1 MGRLGSV
8 QRGQRQLGWKE
19 QPVLL
24 LQVQQPN
31 SNQSYNIKIKVSTHL
46 GRRSRLRGFSGGGR
60 SWGTGGINVA
70 EFCADGNGF
79 SLRCVVLCDDTI
91 ILGKDVNSDLIGLD
105 LCDDF
110 IGFYCLTDA

>member
-1 MGRLGSV
+1 M
-8 QRGQRQLGWKE
+8 
-19 QPVLL
+19 LL

-60 SWGTGGINVA
+60 SWGTGGINIA
-70 EFCADGNGF
+70 EFGTDSNGF
-79 SLRCVVLCDDTI
+79 SLCCVVLSDDTI
-91 ILGKDVNSDLIGLD
+91 ILGEDVDSDLIGLN

-110 IGFYCLTDA
+110 IGFYCLTNV